1 MNSSKIRF
9 NIVSLCSA
17 FLLCVSAGCTS
28 VSLKME
34 PTYTYVQTQKMPVKL
49 NLTNIKWSS
58 SATLPTW
65 INSQRLTQLMS
76 NIESRD
82 SSLFSSDEKA
92 LPISFKVNETKKSD
106 TNVGFVFLSLL
117 SAFVLPM
124 PVADVRDCN
133 ITLSIGEDENYTTQS
148 WVSIRERTFVS
159 LVPFLAFLMPPQ
171 SGYFCHGFV
180 DIGDNAIYTPEM
192 QNVFL
197 NMIYK
202 LDQDK
207 LRKIYDDKFGE
218 DVQLIGGE
226 E

>member
-1 MNSSKIRF
+1 MSNGKISF
-9 NIVSLCSA
+9 SLFSLCSA
-17 FLLCVSAGCTS
+17 CLLCISSGCTS
-28 VSLKME
+28 ASLKME
-34 PTYTYVQTQKMPVKL
+34 PTYTYVQPQKMPVML
-49 NLTNIKWSS
+49 NLTNIRWSS

-65 INSQRLTQLMS
+65 INSQRLTQLIS

-92 LPISFKVNETKKSD
+92 LPIKFQIDETRISD
-106 TNVGFVFLSLL
+106 TNAGLIFLGLL
-117 SAFVLPM
+117 SGFVLPT
-124 PVADVRDCN
+124 PTANILDCN
-133 ITLSIGEDENYTTQS
+133 ITLSVGEDENYKTQS
-148 WVSIRERTFVS
+148 HIKIRERTFFS
-159 LVPFLAFLMPPQ
+159 LVPFFAFLMPGQ
-171 SGYFCHGFV
+171 SNYFCHGFV
-180 DIGDNAIYTPEM
+180 DIGDNAIYTHEM